1 MNQKT
6 LGPMDANPARRLRFL
21 LCDTA
26 GKVRGFSSS
35 DEAWVSSPI
44 QCLDKAVD
52 GKPELVVIRIGD
64 MPIRERDTLVELS
77 AALKRNRHTRSC
89 PVLALL
95 HSRHRKLLEDLNR
108 AGVAFVK
115 FIGDSAL
122 DSDQMRQIIDALGPC
137 NRLEPVLEA
146 ICPFVHY
153 CQIDS
158 KHEMAS
164 CGAYLDRMVLGG
176 RRMHELCET
185 IDHLHCAYFLNPRR
199 KS

>member
-1 MNQKT
+1 MNQKI
-6 LGPMDANPARRLRFL
+6 LGPMDANPARSLRFL

-26 GKVRGFSSS
+26 GKVGGVSPP
-35 DEAWVSSPI
+35 DEAWVSSPV

-52 GKPELVVIRIGD
+52 AKPGLIVIRIGD

-77 AALKRNRHTRSC
+77 ATLKRNRHTRNC

-95 HSRHRKLLEDLNR
+95 HTKHRKLLEDLNR

-115 FIGDSAL
+115 FIGDCAL
-122 DSDQMRQIIDALGPC
+122 GSDQMRQIIDALGPSD
-137 NRLEPVLEA
+137 RLEPVLET

-153 CQIDS
+153 RQIDS
-158 KHEMAS
+158 KHEMVL

-176 RRMHELCET
+176 GRLHGLCET